1 MPIVY
6 SKICTSVS
14 QPELPDY
21 PVLNMRPEVIVI
33 EHCN

>member
-14 QPELPDY
+14 QPDY

-33 EHCN
+33 EHYN